1 MLGRLS
7 CLAAIEEDV
16 ALLIP
21 PDEMAETVYVSDPAP
36 PMGMQRHDVSRWYP
50 GMNNSNPLVF

>member
-1 MLGRLS
+1 MLRRFS

-21 PDEMAETVYVSDPAP
+21 PDEVAETVNVSDPAP
-36 PMGMQRHDVSRWYP
+36 PVRMQRHDVSRWYP